1 MNMVYSGVCCTH
13 ELAMQSR
20 GLFCQFFVFS
30 HVLPSQQ
37 QPVELQCRDTH
48 KHNKQI
54 LQQTHYTLYNSLNSL
69 FLYRTNITTF
79 ILGPPSAVGRLQFH
93 QLVKSE
99 ARYMVSVRIL
109 LQT

>member
-1 MNMVYSGVCCTH
+1 MYC
-13 ELAMQSR
+13 
-20 GLFCQFFVFS
+20 
-30 HVLPSQQ
+30 LPNNSLWSCN
-37 QPVELQCRDTH
+37 VATRTIAAH